1 MANETFEAHQKQGK
15 RSTRLTR
22 IIDIRASYYEAELL
36 KELKI
41 PKEAT
46 IQDRTVPLF
55 PQYVPKAHSPSP
67 RSLPIAST
75 HHPAPHFTPIKA
87 YSTPQ
92 AHRIPKTERSA
103 NLRMQQILE
112 RRIKTLDE
120 QLARL
125 RPRHTRGASL
135 PL

>member
-1 MANETFEAHQKQGK
+1 MANETEMHQKQGK
-15 RSTRLTR
+15 RSRGLAR
-22 IIDIRASYYEAELL
+22 VIDIRASYYEAELL
-36 KELKI
+36 KELKL
-41 PKEAT
+41 PKDAT
-46 IQDRTVPLF
+46 FQDNTVPLF
-55 PQYVPKAHSPSP
+55 PQYVPKVHSPSP
-67 RSLPIAST
+67 RSVPIASV
-75 HHPAPHFTPIKA
+75 HHPASHFPPIKA

-92 AHRIPKTERSA
+92 AHRIPKTKQSA

-125 RPRHTRGASL
+125 RPRHTRGTSL

>member
-1 MANETFEAHQKQGK
+1 MEETIGRTQKQGK
-15 RSTRLTR
+15 RTTRLTR

-46 IQDRTVPLF
+46 IQDHTVPLF
-55 PQYVPKAHSPSP
+55 PQYMPHSPSP
-67 RSLPIAST
+67 KPVSQSSIPPKAG
-75 HHPAPHFTPIKA
+75 PKGYFKA

-92 AHRIPKTERSA
+92 SHRLPKTERSA

-112 RRIKTLDE
+112 RRIRTLDQ

-125 RPRHTRGASL
+125 RPAHTRGSSL